1 MSQRLIS
8 RDPALKRLRDEGY
21 DVSIIG
27 GYLVLRHIPYVT
39 SRREVEYGALA
50 CPLAVASD
58 TVASPADHTIRFIG
72 ETPCTRDGAAYKKI
86 INNEITETIAP
97 GLVATY
103 SFSSKP
109 QSGQYTDFYEKVTT
123 YTTIL
128 ETEAHAINPDATAR
142 TFRPVADDGTDDSL
156 FHYIDTAS
164 SRAGINATNDKLRG
178 QHVAIV
184 GLGGTGSHILDLI
197 SKSWVTEIHLY
208 DDDQLHQHNA
218 FRMPGVLSKQDLESA
233 GTKVAFLS
241 TRYGRLRPGIVPH
254 DYKIDEHTVHEL
266 AGMDFVFLALT
277 DGATKKVIVD
287 ALERYDV
294 SFTDC
299 GMGVYKVDDTLAGQI
314 RVTTSTPGHREE
326 ARRHIAF
333 SDGEQDEYSQNIQ
346 IAELNS
352 LNATIAVMKWKKI
365 NGFYLDLE
373 DEHNAI
379 FVIDGNSVIN
389 DGRDEDAHHDQP

>member
-27 GYLVLRHIPYVT
+27 GHLVVRHVPYVT
-39 SRREVEYGALA
+39 ARREVEYGMLA
-50 CPLAVASD
+50 CPLAVAGD
-58 TVASPADHTIRFIG
+58 VVLAPGDHTAKFIG
-72 ETPCTRDGAAYKKI
+72 ETPCTRDGAQYQKI
-86 INNEITETIAP
+86 INSKVCETIAP
-97 GLVATY
+97 GLVVSH

-109 QSGQYTDFYEKVTT
+109 QSGRYADFYEKMST
-123 YTTIL
+123 YISIL

-142 TFRPVADDGTDDSL
+142 MFRPVADDGTDNSV

-178 QHVAIV
+178 QRVAIV

-197 SKSWVTEIHLY
+197 SKTWITEIHLY
-208 DDDQLHQHNA
+208 DDDRLHQHNA

-233 GTKVAFLS
+233 ETKVAFLAA
-241 TRYGRLRPGIVPH
+241 RYGSLRTGIVPH
-254 DYKIDEHTVHEL
+254 DYRIDEHTVHEL

-277 DGATKKVIVD
+277 DGPAKKVIVD
-287 ALERYDV
+287 ALDQYGV
-294 SFTDC
+294 SFVDC
-299 GMGVYKVDDTLAGQI
+299 GMGVCKVDDALAGQV
-314 RVTTSTPGHREE
+314 RVTTSTPGHRED

-352 LNATIAVMKWKKI
+352 LNAAIAVMRWKKI

-373 DEHNAI
+373 HEHNTVY
-379 FVIDGNSVIN
+379 VIDGNSMIN
-389 DGRDEDAHHDQP
+389 DAGHRDAHHDQA